1 MLGVLFRRKACC
13 LVNTLTH
20 LTPYERARNGAFALA
35 GLGLLAGLYG
45 IFHKMLAYLATVQL
59 IGQLLLW
66 KLTAMVMLATF
77 MMVAISGLLTSLTTL
92 YYSFDLKFLMNAPL
106 PLRTIFMDKAAESL
120 FFCSWMI
127 GLVQVPYVLA
137 LVRVNHYGA
146 GFFLAFLLLMLP
158 FLALAAAVGM
168 AFTLLLLYLF
178 PSSRT
183 RDVVWVL
190 SSLSLTVLYG
200 LARFAEPERLIRPD
214 ALKVVAEY
222 LQYLQAPTAPYF
234 PSWWLT
240 AAMKAALRRRRMS
253 VATYARSVRLLT
265 ASTSSG

>member
-1 MLGVLFRRKACC
+1 MLRLLFWRKVRSS
-13 LVNTLTH
+13 VNTLTH

-45 IFHKMLAYLATVQL
+45 LFHKMLAYLATVQL
-59 IGQLLLW
+59 VGQLLLW

-106 PLRTIFMDKAAESL
+106 SLRTIFMDKAAESL

-146 GFFLAFLLLMLP
+146 GFFLAFLLLMLL
-158 FLALAAAVGM
+158 FWALV
-168 AFTLLLLYLF
+168 
-178 PSSRT
+178 
-183 RDVVWVL
+183 
-190 SSLSLTVLYG
+190 
-200 LARFAEPERLIRPD
+200 
-214 ALKVVAEY
+214 ALEIHHVRR
-222 LQYLQAPTAPYF
+222 
-234 PSWWLT
+234 
-240 AAMKAALRRRRMS
+240 LRRL
-253 VATYARSVRLLT
+253 VEDE
-265 ASTSSG
+265 